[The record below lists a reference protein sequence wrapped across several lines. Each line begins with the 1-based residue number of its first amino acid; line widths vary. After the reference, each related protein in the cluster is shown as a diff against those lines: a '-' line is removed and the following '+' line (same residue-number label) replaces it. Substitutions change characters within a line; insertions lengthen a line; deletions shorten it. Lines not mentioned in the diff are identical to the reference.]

1 MGKAARKIN
10 QREDRK
16 VRGKEWLSKLDTQE
30 KVVSF
35 VAVTAFEKLV
45 LPYEMTGGCYYFA
58 FFLRQ
63 FLKDEFGIQVDMVM
77 GWVLTD
83 TSLPIPHAWIEYNGK
98 KTDISMG
105 AAKKPNGDFAAPVII
120 HDFVFRAG
128 GFDLSYVKQISHADR
143 ITQIDASNDP
153 DFGPSYREHE
163 EIHRQILAWHASPT
177 GTTDYFA
184 TAEDPDLKYEN
195 IALFLK
201 NALFSQKVRRS
212 QL

>member
-1 MGKAARKIN
+1 MGETTRARN
-10 QREDRK
+10 QRATRK
-16 VRGKEWLSKLDTQE
+16 SRGNDWLSRLDTQE

-35 VAVTAFEKLV
+35 VAVTAFEKLI
-45 LPYEMTGGCYYFA
+45 LPFQMTGGCYYFA
-58 FFLRQ
+58 FFLRR
-63 FLKDEFGIQVDMVM
+63 FLKEEFGIQVDMVV
-77 GWVLTD
+77 GWVLTEI
-83 TSLPIPHAWIEYNGK
+83 SIPIPHAWIEFKGK

-128 GFDLSYVKQISHADR
+128 GFNLSYVKEISHADR
-143 ITQIDASNDP
+143 TTHVEASNDP
-153 DFGPSYREHE
+153 NFGPAYREYDE
-163 EIHRQILAWHASPT
+163 THRQILAWHASPT

-201 NALFSQKVRRS
+201 NALLS
-212 QL
+212 